1 MNIHFITGFF
11 LGICCSLLLYII
23 VKIIK
28 AKNKE
33 AQNILYQNM
42 TEQMQCHFEN
52 ISNKLLCNIS
62 QNFFQQNQ
70 DILKN
75 FSLQFREKIDDFQNQ
90 ISKNVQLEH
99 ESAKNFSQQS
109 RENFELFFSQFR
121 EKIENF
127 QKIAEKNFQ
136 IELENF
142 MTFDNNIKNFI
153 DAGNKIA
160 KDTNSIV
167 VTLKSDNRTQGIWGE
182 IVLER
187 VLESSGLRKNE
198 EYILQKSTP
207 TGRPDAI
214 ILLPEKRCVMIDAK
228 TSLSSF
234 SAYLS
239 ATTDQEKQKAL
250 QSFQEST
257 QSHIAKLTARE
268 YSIYE
273 DYTVAEYVL
282 MFIPIE
288 SCYSFFFC
296 DNNKLWDLA
305 WKNKIMPV
313 WLGND
318 IVGNHRTITSS
329 VELFQTGKRLTG
341 LMEVAAVQLIGLRPH
356 QRTVRLTG
364 IDARLAVHHPGLTEQ
379 AAGIKFEVEA
389 HLAQK
394 EVGHGLI
401 QIDSHKDAITLRFH
415 TYLIYNL
422 IVRIDHRIEARQVA
436 RGVGKAERRHNGTA
450 LYLALQLF
458 GHGLPLTGR
467 RLHTDIT
474 VTGHTVT
481 VDQDTPPTLM
491 PLRIDV
497 AERHHVGTAG
507 SIVTTFIQLKVLCRH
522 CRSHQHEYKQNPY
535 SHDNH

>member
-1 MNIHFITGFF
+1 MNIPDREVITSLRAFIMNIHFITGFF

-75 FSLQFREKIDDFQNQ
+75 FSLQFREKIEDFQNQ

-127 QKIAEKNFQ
+127 QKITEKNFQ
-136 IELENF
+136 TELENF
-142 MTFDNNIKNFI
+142 IKFDNNIKNFI

-234 SAYLS
+234 SAYIS

-313 WLGND
+313 SPSTLLASLKIINSFLMTEKQNKNALEIAKLCTSMLNKFIAMSDD
-318 IVGNHRTITSS
+318 IT
-329 VELFQTGKRLTG
+329 K
-341 LMEVAAVQLIGLRPH
+341 
-356 QRTVRLTG
+356 
-364 IDARLAVHHPGLTEQ
+364 
-379 AAGIKFEVEA
+379 
-389 HLAQK
+389 AQK
-394 EVGHGLI
+394 SINNALTKLEGRSGIVSTIEKIETLG
-401 QIDSHKDAITLRFH
+401 ITH
-415 TYLIYNL
+415 
-422 IVRIDHRIEARQVA
+422 
-436 RGVGKAERRHNGTA
+436 
-450 LYLALQLF
+450 
-458 GHGLPLTGR
+458 
-467 RLHTDIT
+467 
-474 VTGHTVT
+474 
-481 VDQDTPPTLM
+481 
-491 PLRIDV
+491 
-497 AERHHVGTAG
+497 
-507 SIVTTFIQLKVLCRH
+507 S
-522 CRSHQHEYKQNPY
+522 S
-535 SHDNH
+535 